1 MWVATGTHLAPKTL
15 YQWRKHHNMQTLSAV
30 SCQRSAVSCRSFCSR
45 VHAFGTSPALLK
57 PPYLYAFSATE
68 ATSTTTTTTHPITM
82 YHTHHRPCSTTTY
95 IRHPLC
101 IRSASINTLFLRSHT
116 TIYQTH
122 APFLRLH
129 SHHCL
134 HAFSARPQI
143 ALFARFSLT
152 VHTLH
157 TPLKSGSNCFGHP
170 TTSMWMA
177 TCTHL
182 APKTLDQWRKHHNM
196 QTLSAVSCQLSAVVQ
211 FAQGSTPLERLQH
224 S

>member
-1 MWVATGTHLAPKTL
+1 MATIYISDTR
-15 YQWRKHHNMQTLSAV
+15 YV
-30 SCQRSAVSCRSFCSR
+30 SDLPPSF
-45 VHAFGTSPALLK
+45 
-57 PPYLYAFSATE
+57 
-68 ATSTTTTTTHPITM
+68 
-82 YHTHHRPCSTTTY
+82 
-95 IRHPLC
+95 IRHTLF
-101 IRSASINTLFLRSHT
+101 IRSHI

-129 SHHCL
+129 SYHCL

-143 ALFARFSLT
+143 ALFARFSMT

-157 TPLKSGSNCFGHP
+157 TPLKSGSNCVGHP

-196 QTLSAVSCQLSAVVQ
+196 QTLSAVSCQLSAVSCQLSFIFQMGPRLWNV
-211 FAQGSTPLERLQH
+211 SSLPITPLFVGF
-224 S
+224 